1 MRFLFS
7 KIPHKVIIQ
16 NFFLWLIS
24 LLIVILS
31 FQSDASNI
39 WVTLSLVGL
48 IALSVDNEFIFFPCF
63 FECLPSFVEY
73 QIHAC
78 SVAQTS
84 LILWDTM
91 DCGPPGSSVHGIPR
105 QEHWRGLPFPS
116 LGIFLTQGS
125 SPRLLH
131 CRQILYHLSHQKY
144 SIYTHSKGSYFNVLA
159 TLLYECDF

>member
-105 QEHWRGLPFPS
+105 QEYWDGQPF
-116 LGIFLTQGS
+116 S
-125 SPRLLH
+125 SSGD
-131 CRQILYHLSHQKY
+131 LSEPVIELK
-144 SIYTHSKGSYFNVLA
+144 SPALVGRFSTAEPAGKPLNIR
-159 TLLYECDF
+159 